1 MNKFS
6 KPFWLLSF
14 FLTSVIFIYTYA
26 NMDDMVSYY
35 QNPYTLSKLYISR
48 ELFFF
53 IGLSTIIVTNL
64 ALYVFSKLIRD
75 SHVAKEY
82 FKELGTWFITMAGI
96 SNIFLF
102 VSLVFILLFNR
113 LDDFDPRVLGFFLYF
128 IGFIAFAWLVRLIIL
143 LLKRQ
148 Q

>member
-1 MNKFS
+1 
-6 KPFWLLSF
+6 
-14 FLTSVIFIYTYA
+14 
-26 NMDDMVSYY
+26 
-35 QNPYTLSKLYISR
+35 
-48 ELFFF
+48 
-53 IGLSTIIVTNL
+53 
-64 ALYVFSKLIRD
+64 
-75 SHVAKEY
+75 
-82 FKELGTWFITMAGI
+82 MAGI